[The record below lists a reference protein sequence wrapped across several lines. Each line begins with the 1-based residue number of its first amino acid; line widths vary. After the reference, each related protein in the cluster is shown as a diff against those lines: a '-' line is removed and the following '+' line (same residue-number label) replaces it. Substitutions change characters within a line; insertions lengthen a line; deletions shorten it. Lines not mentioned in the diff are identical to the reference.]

1 MLKISILTDFH
12 RGSYAIIGRLF
23 ERSLSGL
30 CSVNHRA
37 TPRNKIEREVAY
49 QELKKSIIVH
59 NTLGDGFVPLQNCY
73 NIALPAH
80 EWSQFPQKWIERL
93 NQFDEVWTTTDH
105 VKNLL
110 HECGLKVP
118 CLKLPPALDIENIS
132 SKNDWEIKNK
142 PRFLAVGEPHF
153 RKGHHLLMSG
163 FEKAF
168 PEVGQAQLTIKTYP
182 SCNWVS
188 PRKDIKV
195 IKEDWP
201 REKLLAEYAK
211 HDYFISASLGEG
223 LGLPIAEAI
232 MAELPVCTN
241 FWGGHKSLL
250 TSGGFVEISHKEIIQ
265 PFASDP
271 AFYAEDQKCAYSSP
285 ESISHALKQCISIS
299 AKKRK
304 EIVKVA
310 KQFFTENYGS
320 KVTNQAIFKRLEKIK
335 LRNSQ

>member
-1 MLKISILTDFH
+1 MLTDFH
-12 RGSYAIIGRLF
+12 RNSYGIIGKLYQSSF
-23 ERSLSGL
+23 NK
-30 CSVNHRA
+30 SVKITEIS
-37 TPRNKIEREVAY
+37 TPENKLDRRKLRDQFRKCIF
-49 QELKKSIIVH
+49 LH
-59 NTLGDGFVPLQNCY
+59 NTLGEQFVPIDGCY

-80 EWSQFPQKWIERL
+80 EWSKYPGTWIEKL

-105 VKNLL
+105 VMALL
-110 HECGLKVP
+110 QDCGLKAS
-118 CLKLPPALDIENIS
+118 CFKLPPALDSDDIPSKSCWTIS
-132 SKNDWEIKNK
+132 NS

-153 RKGHHLLMSG
+153 RKGHHLLMQG
-163 FEKAF
+163 FIKAF
-168 PEVGQAQLTIKTYP
+168 PEIGQAHLTIKTSP

-201 REKLLAEYAK
+201 RGKLLAEYAK

-241 FWGGHKSLL
+241 FWGGHRSLL
-250 TSGGFVEISHKEIIQ
+250 TLGGFVEISHKEIIQ
-265 PFASDP
+265 PFTSDP

-285 ESISHALKQCISIS
+285 ESISQALKKCISLS
-299 AKKRK
+299 AEKRK

-320 KVTNQAIFKRLEKIK
+320 KVTHKSISKRLDEIK
-335 LRNSQ
+335 LINTQ